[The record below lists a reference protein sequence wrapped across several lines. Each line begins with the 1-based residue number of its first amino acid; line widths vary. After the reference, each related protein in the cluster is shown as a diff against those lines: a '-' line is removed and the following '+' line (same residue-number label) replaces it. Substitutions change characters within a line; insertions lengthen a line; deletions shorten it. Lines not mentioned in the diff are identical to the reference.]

1 MALLNKLKENMKKN
15 KEVKIIMQVTKLG
28 DQFCSTIVE
37 TKSDILTENE
47 LELQT
52 MVRGM
57 IAKLQNDPNDVYMEG
72 IKAFAKDREEEIE
85 IEKKVIDFDNF
96 KKNKNTKLN

>member
-1 MALLNKLKENMKKN
+1 MKKN

-28 DQFCSTIVE
+28 DQFCSTIIE
-37 TKSDILTENE
+37 SKSDILTENE
-47 LELQT
+47 VELET

-72 IKAFAKDREEEIE
+72 IKAFAREREEEIE

>member
-1 MALLNKLKENMKKN
+1 MKKD

-47 LELQT
+47 VELQT

-72 IKAFAKDREEEIE
+72 IKAFARDREEEIE

>member
-1 MALLNKLKENMKKN
+1 MKKN

-47 LELQT
+47 
-52 MVRGM
+52 V
-57 IAKLQNDPNDVYMEG
+57 IANYGQRY
-72 IKAFAKDREEEIE
+72 DR
-85 IEKKVIDFDNF
+85 
-96 KKNKNTKLN
+96 

>member
-1 MALLNKLKENMKKN
+1 MKKN

-47 LELQT
+47 VELQT

-72 IKAFAKDREEEIE
+72 IKAFARDREEEIE

>member
-1 MALLNKLKENMKKN
+1 MRKN

-37 TKSDILTENE
+37 SKSDILTENE
-47 LELQT
+47 VELQT

-72 IKAFAKDREEEIE
+72 IKAFARDREEEIE

>member
-1 MALLNKLKENMKKN
+1 
-15 KEVKIIMQVTKLG
+15 MQVTKLG

-47 LELQT
+47 VELQT

-72 IKAFAKDREEEIE
+72 IKAFERDREEEIE
-85 IEKKVIDFDNF
+85 IEDKSKSDLKK
-96 KKNKNTKLN
+96 K

>member
-1 MALLNKLKENMKKN
+1 MKKN

-28 DQFCSTIVE
+28 NQFCSTIVE
-37 TKSDILTENE
+37 TKNDILTENE
-47 LELQT
+47 VELQT

>member
-1 MALLNKLKENMKKN
+1 
-15 KEVKIIMQVTKLG
+15 MQVTKLG

-37 TKSDILTENE
+37 SKSDILTENE
-47 LELQT
+47 VELQT

-57 IAKLQNDPNDVYMEG
+57 ISKLQNNPNDVYMEG
-72 IKAFAKDREEEIE
+72 IKAFARDREEEIE
-85 IEKKVIDFDNF
+85 IKKKVIDFDNF

>member
-1 MALLNKLKENMKKN
+1 MKKN

-47 LELQT
+47 VELQT

-72 IKAFAKDREEEIE
+72 IKAFARDHEEEIE

>member
-1 MALLNKLKENMKKN
+1 MKKN

-28 DQFCSTIVE
+28 NQFCSTIVE

-47 LELQT
+47 VELQT

-57 IAKLQNDPNDVYMEG
+57 IAKLQNDPNEVYMEG
-72 IKAFAKDREEEIE
+72 IKAFARDREKEIK
-85 IEKKVIDFDNF
+85 IKKKVIDFDNF

>member
-1 MALLNKLKENMKKN
+1 MKKN

-28 DQFCSTIVE
+28 NQFCSTIVE

-47 LELQT
+47 VELQT

>member
-1 MALLNKLKENMKKN
+1 MRKN

-47 LELQT
+47 VELQT

-85 IEKKVIDFDNF
+85 IEKKVIDFDNL

>member
-1 MALLNKLKENMKKN
+1 MKKN

-28 DQFCSTIVE
+28 NQFCSTIVE

-47 LELQT
+47 VELQT

-72 IKAFAKDREEEIE
+72 IKAFARDREEEIE
-85 IEKKVIDFDNF
+85 IEKKVVDFDNF

>member
-1 MALLNKLKENMKKN
+1 MKKN

-47 LELQT
+47 VELQT

-72 IKAFAKDREEEIE
+72 IKAFARDREEEIE
-85 IEKKVIDFDNF
+85 IEKKVIDFGNF

>member
-1 MALLNKLKENMKKN
+1 MRKN

-47 LELQT
+47 VELQT

-72 IKAFAKDREEEIE
+72 IKAFARDREEEIE
-85 IEKKVIDFDNF
+85 IEKKSN
-96 KKNKNTKLN
+96 

>member
-1 MALLNKLKENMKKN
+1 MKKN

-28 DQFCSTIVE
+28 NQFCSTIVE

-47 LELQT
+47 VELQT

-72 IKAFAKDREEEIE
+72 IKAFARDREEEIE

>member
-1 MALLNKLKENMKKN
+1 MKKN

-28 DQFCSTIVE
+28 NQFCSTIVE

-47 LELQT
+47 VELQT

-72 IKAFAKDREEEIE
+72 IKAFAKDSKEEIE

-96 KKNKNTKLN
+96 KSLPVIAESFFASIS

>member
-1 MALLNKLKENMKKN
+1 MKKN

-28 DQFCSTIVE
+28 DQFCSTIIE
-37 TKSDILTENE
+37 SKSDILTENE
-47 LELQT
+47 LELET

-72 IKAFAKDREEEIE
+72 IKAFAREREEEIE

>member
-1 MALLNKLKENMKKN
+1 MKKN

-47 LELQT
+47 IELQT

>member
-1 MALLNKLKENMKKN
+1 MKKN

-47 LELQT
+47 IELQT

-57 IAKLQNDPNDVYMEG
+57 IAKLHNDPNDVYMEG

>member
-1 MALLNKLKENMKKN
+1 MKKH
-15 KEVKIIMQVTKLG
+15 KEVKIIMKVTNLG
-28 DQFCSTIVE
+28 DQFCNTIIE
-37 TKSDILTENE
+37 SKSDILTENE
-47 LELQT
+47 VELET

-72 IKAFAKDREEEIE
+72 IKAFAREREEEIE

>member
-1 MALLNKLKENMKKN
+1 MKKN

-47 LELQT
+47 VELQT

-57 IAKLQNDPNDVYMEG
+57 IAKLQNDPNDVYKEG

>member
-1 MALLNKLKENMKKN
+1 MRKN

-47 LELQT
+47 VELQT

>member
-1 MALLNKLKENMKKN
+1 MKKD

-47 LELQT
+47 VELQT

-72 IKAFAKDREEEIE
+72 IKGFAKDREEEIE
-85 IEKKVIDFDNF
+85 IEKKSN
-96 KKNKNTKLN
+96 

>member
-1 MALLNKLKENMKKN
+1 MRKN

-47 LELQT
+47 VELQT

-72 IKAFAKDREEEIE
+72 IKAFARDREEEIE

>member
-1 MALLNKLKENMKKN
+1 MRKN

-47 LELQT
+47 VELQT

-72 IKAFAKDREEEIE
+72 IKAFAREREEEIE

>member
-1 MALLNKLKENMKKN
+1 MKKN

-47 LELQT
+47 VELQT

>member
-1 MALLNKLKENMKKN
+1 MKKN

-28 DQFCSTIVE
+28 NQFCSTIVE

-47 LELQT
+47 VELQT

-72 IKAFAKDREEEIE
+72 IKAFAKDSKEEIE

>member
-1 MALLNKLKENMKKN
+1 MKKN

-47 LELQT
+47 VELQT

-72 IKAFAKDREEEIE
+72 IKAFAKDRGEEIE